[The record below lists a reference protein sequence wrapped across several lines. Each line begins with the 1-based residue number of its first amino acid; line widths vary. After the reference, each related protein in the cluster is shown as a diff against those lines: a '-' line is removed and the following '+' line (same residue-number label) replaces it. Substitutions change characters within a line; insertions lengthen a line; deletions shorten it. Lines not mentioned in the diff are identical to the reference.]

1 MKTEL
6 YIDYVDNWIIPALD
20 YMENEIWEEV
30 NVDANYKGV
39 GKEKLKEL
47 TGLEFYNMVTFVLER
62 LILFYIRDKKLN
74 CLNVH

>member
-1 MKTEL
+1 
-6 YIDYVDNWIIPALD
+6 
-20 YMENEIWEEV
+20 MENEIWEEV
-30 NVDANYKGV
+30 NVDAKYEGV

-47 TGLEFYNMVTFVLER
+47 TGLEFYNNVTFVLER